1 MVNIWKIILTWP
13 RFLRTITKA
22 RSISKKI
29 KHDPNIVSEEYRY
42 HWLQKRTRYML
53 WVYDVKIIAHDRDN
67 WIDKGCLM
75 IANHQSNVDPVLL
88 YALNDFNKIAPCA
101 FIAKKELANDRPYKN
116 FLTLIDVLFLDR
128 ENPRQALEVIKEAND
143 LIRVPRTMVVFP
155 EGTRN
160 PSQEIGEFHAGSFKI
175 AQKAHAPIIPV
186 SIVNSYLIFNKK
198 FKKRGKKYVH
208 VVFHKPIKPDTFM
221 TKPTELIANNVKQII
236 QKGIE
241 QYQDVDHKKAYIEY
255 KASLK
260 KKNT

>member
-22 RSISKKI
+22 IGISKKI

-42 HWLQKRTRYML
+42 HWVQKRTRYML

-67 WIDKGCLM
+67 WIDKSCLM

-88 YALNDFNKIAPCA
+88 YALNNFNKTAPCA
-101 FIAKKELANDRPYKN
+101 FIAKKELENNRTYKN

-128 ENPRQALEVIKEAND
+128 ENPRQALEIIKKAND

-155 EGTRN
+155 EGTRSR
-160 PSQEIGEFHAGSFKI
+160 SQEIGEFHAGSFKI

-186 SIVNSYLIFNKK
+186 SIVNSYLIFNKE
-198 FKKRGKKYVH
+198 FKKRGNKYVH

-236 QKGIE
+236 QKGIK
-241 QYQDVDHKKAYIEY
+241 QYQNVDHKKAYIEY
-255 KASLK
+255 KDALK